1 MHRRHVAKNVP
12 MELLRALVTVVDA
25 GGYTAAAE
33 ALNLTQSA
41 VSAQIARLAR
51 LLGGKLFVNGLK
63 PTNRGV
69 VALQYARR
77 VIAMNDELLA
87 TAGPSSA
94 PRQLVIGLPAWMHYS
109 QLVACFTRCSIA
121 LAERQVRFR
130 CDRVERLVADL
141 NAGTIDLA
149 YLCNTI
155 DPSCVPVVQWM
166 EEMCWVKSPNL
177 VLAPG
182 ASVPLVS
189 WPGTNPDRVAVARLQ
204 ECGMPFYVSFS
215 APENTARLAAVAA
228 GLGVMPIP
236 VRSLTPEVEV
246 VRGGLPALPEIE
258 EGIFARDGLDL
269 RPLASLLHALAE
281 TLAPR
286 RLVDG
291 VSIVASIGE
300 LSPQSQLVTAPLA
313 AVDGKNSF

>member
-63 PTNRGV
+63 PTSRGV

-109 QLVACFTRCSIA
+109 QLVACFKRCSIA

-166 EEMCWVKSPNL
+166 EEMCWVKSANL

-182 ASVPLVS
+182 APVPLVS

-246 VRGGLPALPEIE
+246 VRGGLPALAEIE

>member
-1 MHRRHVAKNVP
+1 MHRRHVAKNIP

-77 VIAMNDELLA
+77 VLAMNDELLA
-87 TAGPSSA
+87 MAGPSSA

-109 QLVACFTRCSIA
+109 QLVACFKRCSIA

-141 NAGTIDLA
+141 NAGAIDLA

-155 DPSCVPVVQWM
+155 DPPCVSVVQWM

-182 ASVPLVS
+182 APVPLVS

-215 APENTARLAAVAA
+215 APENTAKLAAVAA

-236 VRSLTPEVEV
+236 VRSLTPDVEV
-246 VRGGLPALPEIE
+246 VRGGLPALAEIK

-286 RLVDG
+286 RLVDDA
-291 VSIVASIGE
+291 SIVASIGE
-300 LSPQSQLVTAPLA
+300 LSPQPRLVTAPLA
-313 AVDGKNSF
+313 VVDGKNSF

>member
-1 MHRRHVAKNVP
+1 
-12 MELLRALVTVVDA
+12 
-25 GGYTAAAE
+25 
-33 ALNLTQSA
+33 
-41 VSAQIARLAR
+41 
-51 LLGGKLFVNGLK
+51 
-63 PTNRGV
+63 
-69 VALQYARR
+69 
-77 VIAMNDELLA
+77 
-87 TAGPSSA
+87 
-94 PRQLVIGLPAWMHYS
+94 
-109 QLVACFTRCSIA
+109 
-121 LAERQVRFR
+121 
-130 CDRVERLVADL
+130 
-141 NAGTIDLA
+141 
-149 YLCNTI
+149 
-155 DPSCVPVVQWM
+155 M

-182 ASVPLVS
+182 APVPLVS

-215 APENTARLAAVAA
+215 APENTAKLAAVAA

-246 VRGGLPALPEIE
+246 VRGGLPALAEIK

-286 RLVDG
+286 RLVDSA
-291 VSIVASIGE
+291 SIVASIGE
-300 LSPQSQLVTAPLA
+300 LSPQPRLVTAPLA